1 MRICLTGLLLFSLCA
16 FGYPQGDPENG
27 TIVFYANGTGPSRTP
42 PIVYSENLKLGE
54 VTPDHP
60 VRIVVSPGVYYFAL
74 SRDEPRA
81 KQLSVSI
88 KGGQTIYLRVAT
100 DGFFFGNETE
110 ARDNQQSDAID
121 LANSSITTSP
131 DNTGDVTSSGTIFF
145 YRSSESRDSNQGVT
159 VYGLFIAGSRRLATL
174 QKGEYF
180 AVKVPPGLRAFSWTV
195 APARGQQVLMNV
207 SPGEN
212 VYNEVRSDGILPT
225 SETRAAGIID
235 LLRPVDAAR
244 VFDNSVV
251 VAATH
256 ARAPRLPARTPTPSR
271 TVVATPKDSK
281 VRETETT
288 VPGSDTVAT
297 PPSDA
302 AKRIQ
307 ALMNIEQDESDV
319 VLEAILSSSE
329 TADVDQLL
337 DDSVESRAERI
348 AKLKAD
354 LGEKQLATTIREVVN
369 NLEARNEFMRAF
381 KTYLQRT
388 DLLLEFDQAA
398 PEVIFDSYENECRN
412 VVGSS
417 REASALVNC
426 EADRAK
432 AELSA
437 REARVAAAKRQAAAA
452 WSSVV
457 SDESGLTKQL
467 EQSGLGRVSLG
478 KYSKDILD
486 LIK

>member
-1 MRICLTGLLLFSLCA
+1 
-16 FGYPQGDPENG
+16 
-27 TIVFYANGTGPSRTP
+27 
-42 PIVYSENLKLGE
+42 
-54 VTPDHP
+54 
-60 VRIVVSPGVYYFAL
+60 
-74 SRDEPRA
+74 
-81 KQLSVSI
+81 
-88 KGGQTIYLRVAT
+88 
-100 DGFFFGNETE
+100 
-110 ARDNQQSDAID
+110 
-121 LANSSITTSP
+121 
-131 DNTGDVTSSGTIFF
+131 
-145 YRSSESRDSNQGVT
+145 
-159 VYGLFIAGSRRLATL
+159 
-174 QKGEYF
+174 
-180 AVKVPPGLRAFSWTV
+180 
-195 APARGQQVLMNV
+195 
-207 SPGEN
+207 
-212 VYNEVRSDGILPT
+212 
-225 SETRAAGIID
+225 
-235 LLRPVDAAR
+235 
-244 VFDNSVV
+244 
-251 VAATH
+251 
-256 ARAPRLPARTPTPSR
+256 
-271 TVVATPKDSK
+271 
-281 VRETETT
+281 
-288 VPGSDTVAT
+288 
-297 PPSDA
+297 
-302 AKRIQ
+302 
-307 ALMNIEQDESDV
+307 MNIEQDESDV

-432 AELSA
+432 AELAA
-437 REARVAAAKRQAAAA
+437 REARVAAAKKQAAAA

-457 SDESGLTKQL
+457 SDESGLTKKL
-467 EQSGLGRVSLG
+467 EQSGLGRISLG